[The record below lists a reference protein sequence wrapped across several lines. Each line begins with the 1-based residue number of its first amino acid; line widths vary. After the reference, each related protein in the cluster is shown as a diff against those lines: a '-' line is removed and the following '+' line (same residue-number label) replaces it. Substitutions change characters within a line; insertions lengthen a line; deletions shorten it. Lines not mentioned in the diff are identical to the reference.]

1 MDRIF
6 ANQFLADLVSVTT
19 ILSVH
24 QSTIIQAMQL
34 NRKDFEDS
42 VQTVVAQENNIDAII
57 TRNKKDFLPN
67 VIELYNP
74 QEFIDR
80 FNQIK

>member
-1 MDRIF
+1 
-6 ANQFLADLVSVTT
+6 
-19 ILSVH
+19 
-24 QSTIIQAMQL
+24 
-34 NRKDFEDS
+34 KDFEDS